1 MREKKQKTRVYLDTY
16 VLQKDNRVRLPKG
29 IEGNLKVIPGE
40 TYFDVYFDAQKNEI
54 ILKIASCNQ

>member
-1 MREKKQKTRVYLDTY
+1 MKQSKEKARVYLDTY

-40 TYFDVYFDAQKNEI
+40 TFFDIYLDSQEDEI
-54 ILKIASCNQ
+54 ILRISSCNK